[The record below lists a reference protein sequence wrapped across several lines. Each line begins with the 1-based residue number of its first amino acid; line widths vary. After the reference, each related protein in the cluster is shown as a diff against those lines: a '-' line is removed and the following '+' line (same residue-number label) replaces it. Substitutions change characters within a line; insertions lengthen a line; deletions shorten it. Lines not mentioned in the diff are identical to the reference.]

1 MSVQV
6 DAAPYNRAE
15 LSDDEI
21 KQQEELIKLLKDPDT
36 LTNFVEACK
45 KIGQTAVAIDNDFIA
60 VKNSFDDFVKT
71 YGNNLPKVKS
81 DFVPQWAGFM
91 AVSQY
96 FLFWA
101 PLNNFRVR

>member
-1 MSVQV
+1 MSVHK
-6 DAAPYNRAE
+6 AE
-15 LSDDEI
+15 LSDDEQI
-21 KQQEELIKLLKDPDT
+21 KQQEELIKLLDNADT
-36 LTNFVEACK
+36 VGDFVKECK
-45 KIGQTAVAIDNDFIA
+45 NIGQTAVAIDNDFIA
-60 VKNSFDDFVKT
+60 IKNSFDDFVKT
-71 YGNNLPKVKS
+71 YGNSLPKVKS

>member
-81 DFVPQWAGFM
+81 DFAPQWAGFM

-96 FLFWA
+96 FLFLA